1 MKRWSRTDSAETTRS
16 SKSSKRSAARDGAV
30 KRRHVARRD
39 DKRRL
44 MIVFGTR
51 PEVIKL
57 APVIEELRARPGR
70 FSVASCFTAQH
81 REMCETLLRFFAIE
95 PAYDLDI
102 MIEKQSLM
110 NIATRT
116 MRRLDDVLSRDP
128 ADMIIVQGDTTSAF
142 AAALLAFYRRIPVAH
157 VEAGLRTG
165 DVWNPYPEEMNRTLI
180 GRIAQLHFA
189 PTARAARAL
198 GNEGVPRGNVYVTG
212 NTVID
217 ALYLALKKT
226 PGRARPP
233 RGRSARAGA
242 RGRHLIL
249 VTAHRRESFG
259 KGIEEICAAILDLVE
274 RNEDVDVFF
283 PVHPNPA
290 VKRTVE
296 RTLSRHPR
304 ITLSPPLE
312 YPDLIDVM
320 RKSRIVLTD
329 SGGLQ
334 EEAPALG
341 LPVVVMRD
349 ETERPEIVE
358 AGGAVLAGPHRDR
371 IVAAVER
378 ILGNRRVYERMARV
392 RNPFGD
398 GLASRRIVRII
409 DAWFRPSAPKDERAF
424 RRKVEFRP

>member
-1 MKRWSRTDSAETTRS
+1 
-16 SKSSKRSAARDGAV
+16 
-30 KRRHVARRD
+30 
-39 DKRRL
+39 

-57 APVIEELRARPGR
+57 APVIEELRAKSRK
-70 FSVASCFTAQH
+70 FSVAACFTAQH
-81 REMCETLLRFFAIE
+81 REMCETLLRFFSIE
-95 PAYDLDI
+95 PSYDLDV
-102 MIEKQSLM
+102 MVEKQSLTD
-110 NIATRT
+110 IATRT
-116 MRRLDDVLSRDP
+116 MQRLDAVLSRDP

-157 VEAGLRTG
+157 VEAGLRTR
-165 DVWNPYPEEMNRTLI
+165 DVWNPYPEEMNRALI
-180 GRIAQLHFA
+180 GRIARLHFA
-189 PTARAARAL
+189 PTKRAVRAL
-198 GNEGVPRGNVYVTG
+198 ADEGIGPRGVYVTG

-217 ALYLALKKT
+217 ALHLALAK
-226 PGRARPP
+226 RASRE
-233 RGRSARAGA
+233 RRSARGA
-242 RGRHLIL
+242 RGGRTLIL

-259 KGIEEICAAILDLVE
+259 KGIEEICAAILDLVG
-274 RNEDVDVFF
+274 RNEELEIFF

-290 VKRTVE
+290 VKKPVE
-296 RTLSRHPR
+296 RALGAHPR

-320 RKSRIVLTD
+320 ERSSLVLTD

-371 IVAAVER
+371 IVAEVER
-378 ILGNRRVYERMARV
+378 ILGNRRAYDRMARV

-398 GLASRRIVRII
+398 GTASRRIVRIL
-409 DAWFRPSAPKDERAF
+409 DAWFSAPGAMNTRSF
-424 RRKVEFRP
+424 RSTVEFRP